1 MTARKEV
8 DHPAKFTSNQIEQ
21 IASAIAE
28 EFGDDKAIKI
38 LDPYAGVGKVY
49 ELQEYGHFVQGIEI
63 ELEWARQHPNTVC
76 DDSHRWMSL
85 VYRNS
90 FHAVVTSY
98 VFPNRMT
105 DHHNAK
111 DGSKRHSYK
120 HYLGRDPSKGSS
132 ATLGWGK
139 KWRQFHREGFRL
151 MSRVVK
157 KNGLIIIDSKNCY
170 KKGELVMVNE
180 WTIRTL
186 AKMGFPL
193 LQVRPVFTRGLTHG
207 KNYEDRT
214 DRHLIIVV
222 RNSK

>member
-1 MTARKEV
+1 MKKV
-8 DHPAKFTSNQIEQ
+8 DHPAKFTSAQIEQ

-28 EFGDDKAIKI
+28 EFGEDKGIKI
-38 LDPYAGVGKVY
+38 LDPYAGIGGVHK
-49 ELQEYGHFVQGIEI
+49 LQEFGHFTFGIEI
-63 ELEWARQHPNTVC
+63 EREWPGQHRDTAVG
-76 DDSHRWMSL
+76 DSHVFMAAN
-85 VYRNS
+85 VNRNKYD
-90 FHAVVTSY
+90 AVVTSY

-105 DHHNAK
+105 DHHDAK

-120 HYLGRDPSKGSS
+120 HYLGRDPAEGSS

-170 KKGELVMVNE
+170 KQRELVLANE

-186 AKMGFPL
+186 AKMGMPL

-207 KNYEDRT
+207 QNHEDRV

-222 RNSK
+222 RNAK